1 MTDIPLWRR
10 FLGVPRTR
18 LGWWSFAL
26 AALFFVLLKLV
37 FVWGSQT
44 GYDRRTFFSDPVMGG
59 LPLTAAACGVSTG
72 VISGLGIFGKRERS
86 FLVFI
91 TLALGA
97 FVAYFVS
104 GTVASGMSGRH

>member
-26 AALFFVLLKLV
+26 ALLFFVLLKAV
-37 FVWGSQT
+37 FVWGSQA
-44 GYDRRTFFSDPVMGG
+44 GHDRRTFFSDPIMGG
-59 LPLTAAACGVSTG
+59 ILLAAAACGVSTG
-72 VISGLGIFGKRERS
+72 VTSGLGIFWKRERS

-104 GTVASGMSGRH
+104 GTIASGI